1 MASGGLRSLNQR
13 YFLQGVG
20 LRLLAAFLMTAMSA
34 VVHAVAQEAALGQI
48 IFWRSTVALI
58 PVCLYMAAR
67 GEFPQALRTQKPGL
81 HVVRSLFGA
90 FSMALSFLALA
101 YLPVASVQAIGYLAP
116 VLVLPLAAILLGER
130 LTKTIIGAVIV
141 GFGGVIA
148 LLWEALLLPGEGAV
162 IGVAAG
168 LCFAVT
174 MAFVRVHTK
183 KMTLTER
190 SSTIAFYFAVVA
202 ALAGL
207 ASLPFGWPDLAWPQF
222 GLLVLAGLIGGIG
235 HIAANEATARA
246 PVSALAPFDF
256 TGLIWALG
264 FDIVLFS
271 HMPGGL
277 GLLGVFAIT
286 LAVLLVTFSGS
297 KRRTEVSA

>member
-1 MASGGLRSLNQR
+1 MDRR
-13 YFLQGVG
+13 YFLQGIG

-34 VVHAVAQEAALGQI
+34 AIHAAAQNAALGQI
-48 IFWRSTVALI
+48 IFWRSAVALI
-58 PVCLYMAAR
+58 PICVYMAAR
-67 GEFPQALRTQKPGL
+67 GEFPHALRTQQPKL
-81 HVVRSLFGA
+81 HVVRSLFGV
-90 FSMALSFLALA
+90 FSMALSFMSLA
-101 YLPVASVQAIGYLAP
+101 YLPVANAQAIGYLAP
-116 VLVLPLAAILLGER
+116 VLVLPLAAILLGET
-130 LTKTIIGAVIV
+130 LTKAIFAGVFL

-148 LLWEALLLPGEGAV
+148 LLWEALSLPGEGAV

-168 LCFAVT
+168 FAFAVT

-202 ALAGL
+202 AMVGL
-207 ASLPFGWPDLAWPQF
+207 TSLPFGWPSLSWLQF
-222 GLLVLAGLIGGIG
+222 GLLVAAGLIGGIG
-235 HIAANEATARA
+235 HIVANEATARA
-246 PVSALAPFDF
+246 PVSTLAPFDF

-271 HMPGGL
+271 HVPGSL

-286 LAVLLVTFSGS
+286 LAALLVTFSGS
-297 KRRTEVSA
+297 KARE

>member
-1 MASGGLRSLNQR
+1 
-13 YFLQGVG
+13 
-20 LRLLAAFLMTAMSA
+20 MS
-34 VVHAVAQEAALGQI
+34 
-48 IFWRSTVALI
+48 
-58 PVCLYMAAR
+58 
-67 GEFPQALRTQKPGL
+67 
-81 HVVRSLFGA
+81 
-90 FSMALSFLALA
+90 
-101 YLPVASVQAIGYLAP
+101 
-116 VLVLPLAAILLGER
+116 
-130 LTKTIIGAVIV
+130 
-141 GFGGVIA
+141 
-148 LLWEALLLPGEGAV
+148 LPGEGAM

-207 ASLPFGWPDLAWPQF
+207 ATLPFGWPDLAWPHL
-222 GLLVLAGLIGGIG
+222 GLLILAGMIGGIG
-235 HIAANEATARA
+235 HIVANEATARA
-246 PVSALAPFDF
+246 SVSALAPFDF

-271 HMPGGL
+271 NVPGVW

-286 LAVLLVTFSGS
+286 LAALMVTFSGS
-297 KRRTEVSA
+297 KRRSEQSA

>member
-1 MASGGLRSLNQR
+1 M
-13 YFLQGVG
+13 
-20 LRLLAAFLMTAMSA
+20 
-34 VVHAVAQEAALGQI
+34 
-48 IFWRSTVALI
+48 
-58 PVCLYMAAR
+58 
-67 GEFPQALRTQKPGL
+67 
-81 HVVRSLFGA
+81 
-90 FSMALSFLALA
+90 
-101 YLPVASVQAIGYLAP
+101 
-116 VLVLPLAAILLGER
+116 LGEQ
-130 LTKTIIGAVIV
+130 LTKVIIGTVIV

-148 LLWEALLLPGEGAV
+148 LLWEALSLPGEGAV

-183 KMTLTER
+183 RMTLTEQ
-190 SSTIAFYFAVVA
+190 SSTVAFYFAVVA

-222 GLLVLAGLIGGIG
+222 GLLVLAGLIGGVG
-235 HIAANEATARA
+235 HIVANEATARA

-271 HMPGGL
+271 NVPGVL
-277 GLLGVFAIT
+277 GLLGAFAIT
-286 LAVLLVTFSGS
+286 LAALLVTFSGS
-297 KRRTEVSA
+297 KQRPKAQI